1 MKFISL
7 FTKAPNYQRFNYT
20 PRYYDARKE
29 ELKEREDRIRREM
42 EAEKGIVS
50 NADTVGYRGR
60 MTGSFHTARK
70 RSKVTYSGPNVAM
83 LRLAILLFISLFLF
97 AFLTWGKP
105 VLYSL
110 LIFVPVYFYFKFKRN
125 IR

>member
-20 PRYYDARKE
+20 PRYYDAKKE
-29 ELKEREDRIRREM
+29 EMMEREDRIRKEIELER
-42 EAEKGIVS
+42 GIVS
-50 NADTVGYRGR
+50 SEDTGAYRSR
-60 MTGSFHTARK
+60 MTGSFHSARK
-70 RSKVTYSGPNVAM
+70 RSKSVSSGPNVAM
-83 LRLAILLFISLFLF
+83 LRLAILLFISLLLF

-105 VLYSL
+105 ALYSL
-110 LIFVPVYFYFKFKRN
+110 FIFVPVYFYFKFRKN

>member
-7 FTKAPNYQRFNYT
+7 FTKAPNYQRFNYS

-29 ELKEREDRIRREM
+29 EMKEREERIRREV
-42 EAEKGIVS
+42 EAEQGIAS
-50 NADTVGYRGR
+50 AAETTGYRGR

-70 RSKVTYSGPNVAM
+70 RSKKVSSGPNVAL

-105 VLYSL
+105 VIYSL
-110 LIFVPVYFYFKFKRN
+110 FIFIPVYFYFKFRRN
-125 IR
+125 IS